1 MILNLFEESGTSVI
15 PGEQAFR
22 QCIFDAEKKEG
33 RTTRIE
39 KKTVMR
45 LLGELI
51 TSGQIKTLH
60 ISPSTHPGVLK
71 PETLF
76 FLSTT
81 SEEEVASHVQCFAE
95 YRLKKKL
102 PASCM
107 ENLDEKGEEERFDEP
122 EDDVTWEQV
131 CPNGQ
136 PEDLFL
142 TQIVNPKFQR
152 LQQMH
157 LYMWCLTFGLHGN
170 TDLNVDSL
178 PVELFPWLQIPPE
191 SWPPPTPL
199 GLLLDDIIGNMPLIL
214 VSMVIG
220 TIKLKTS
227 SVLPSVYK
235 YINDPAN
242 RLVLF
247 KDLPRKV
254 RKDLTKLNKDYNRL
268 SSGVVKCLALLKSM
282 NLVHFDMER
291 GKSFKSLVFVHVLP
305 AGEFLDTSKCTQRKS
320 FFTNEARSM
329 FPVVRVPL
337 NSPMDVAHF
346 WSHLRETCLLTQIM
360 LTARSRTSVS
370 VCEDEHQLVYD
381 GTTRDHNMGSFDLR
395 GFGAGG
401 LAPSMFSHVARNW
414 GTFLPTK
421 HTHLLGR
428 EESNGGQ
435 IKVVNVPKEMVAMR
449 QGGRGLKRPSRSEPR
464 DDNTPKPKKR
474 AIKQNAKST
483 KVMDPPARDQM

>member
-227 SVLPSVYK
+227 SV
-235 YINDPAN
+235 
-242 RLVLF
+242 
-247 KDLPRKV
+247 
-254 RKDLTKLNKDYNRL
+254 
-268 SSGVVKCLALLKSM
+268 CL
-282 NLVHFDMER
+282 
-291 GKSFKSLVFVHVLP
+291 
-305 AGEFLDTSKCTQRKS
+305 
-320 FFTNEARSM
+320 
-329 FPVVRVPL
+329 
-337 NSPMDVAHF
+337 
-346 WSHLRETCLLTQIM
+346 
-360 LTARSRTSVS
+360 
-370 VCEDEHQLVYD
+370 
-381 GTTRDHNMGSFDLR
+381 
-395 GFGAGG
+395 
-401 LAPSMFSHVARNW
+401 
-414 GTFLPTK
+414 
-421 HTHLLGR
+421 
-428 EESNGGQ
+428 
-435 IKVVNVPKEMVAMR
+435 
-449 QGGRGLKRPSRSEPR
+449 
-464 DDNTPKPKKR
+464 
-474 AIKQNAKST
+474 
-483 KVMDPPARDQM
+483 

>member
-1 MILNLFEESGTSVI
+1 MCMCMCVV
-15 PGEQAFR
+15 
-22 QCIFDAEKKEG
+22 C
-33 RTTRIE
+33 
-39 KKTVMR
+39 VCVCVCVCVVYVWCMCMCVVCVVCV
-45 LLGELI
+45 
-51 TSGQIKTLH
+51 LH
-60 ISPSTHPGVLK
+60 VCVVHPCSSSFYLQ

-142 TQIVNPKFQR
+142 TQIVVSGSIALSHDNHMMVHPSPVQNPKFQR

-227 SVLPSVYK
+227 SV
-235 YINDPAN
+235 
-242 RLVLF
+242 
-247 KDLPRKV
+247 
-254 RKDLTKLNKDYNRL
+254 
-268 SSGVVKCLALLKSM
+268 CL
-282 NLVHFDMER
+282 
-291 GKSFKSLVFVHVLP
+291 
-305 AGEFLDTSKCTQRKS
+305 
-320 FFTNEARSM
+320 
-329 FPVVRVPL
+329 
-337 NSPMDVAHF
+337 
-346 WSHLRETCLLTQIM
+346 
-360 LTARSRTSVS
+360 
-370 VCEDEHQLVYD
+370 
-381 GTTRDHNMGSFDLR
+381 
-395 GFGAGG
+395 
-401 LAPSMFSHVARNW
+401 
-414 GTFLPTK
+414 
-421 HTHLLGR
+421 
-428 EESNGGQ
+428 
-435 IKVVNVPKEMVAMR
+435 
-449 QGGRGLKRPSRSEPR
+449 
-464 DDNTPKPKKR
+464 
-474 AIKQNAKST
+474 
-483 KVMDPPARDQM
+483 